1 MIKLNE
7 IAQQI
12 VKKQLVTEHL
22 QYHIDNKIS
31 ILENV
36 FRGGSGASQALIIET
51 RKHFDTGIIQLNG
64 ADKHVFE
71 TTDIGKIAK
80 FKNETVVLDLPFI
93 AEATTLGV
101 SGMRRFA
108 AKHGFSVKSKTS
120 GGRVLYITLTKDGK
134 SYGPFDPTITTLDAL
149 SKRVGLNEAEYKGRE
164 VPIGKPKRGGS
175 KKFYVYV
182 KNPKTGRVKK
192 ISFGDTSGLSA
203 KINDPAAR
211 KSFAARHKCSTK
223 KDRTKA
229 GYWACRLPRYAKL
242 LGLKGSYSGYW

>member
-71 TTDIGKIAK
+71 TTDIGRIAK

-93 AEATTLGV
+93 AEA
-101 SGMRRFA
+101 
-108 AKHGFSVKSKTS
+108 
-120 GGRVLYITLTKDGK
+120 
-134 SYGPFDPTITTLDAL
+134 
-149 SKRVGLNEAEYKGRE
+149 EYQGRE

-182 KNPKTGRVKK
+182 KNPKTGKVKK

>member
-1 MIKLNE
+1 MRLSV
-7 IAQQI
+7 IAEHVQAR
-12 VKKQLVTEHL
+12 QLMSEHL
-22 QYHIDNKIS
+22 KFHVLHKRPIT
-31 ILENV
+31 ENV
-36 FRGGSGASQALIIET
+36 FRGGSEASKALVVEA
-51 RKHFDTGIIQLNG
+51 RKFHDMGVLKLDG
-64 ADKHVFE
+64 VDKYLYE
-71 TTDIGKIAK
+71 NTDIGRLAK

-120 GGRVLYITLTKDGK
+120 GGRVPYITLTKDGK

-149 SKRVGLNEAEYKGRE
+149 SKRVGLNEAEYQGRE

-182 KNPKTGRVKK
+182 KNPKTGKVKK